1 MTAIHFHDQRQQVL
15 VTGATGFIGQLLVQA
30 LLADGHAVTALTR
43 NPKKAARVLKGAV
56 RSITRLDEIAPTEQI
71 DVVINL
77 AGARILGP
85 RWTAARKQIL
95 HDSRVAFTEKLVD
108 WMACMQH
115 KPRLMLSASAIGYY
129 GVQAEDDLTVLN
141 EDAPSQPIFMS
152 QLCRD
157 WEHATQSARRYGVE
171 AICMRFGLVL
181 GDGGA
186 FPMMALP
193 IKLGL
198 GGPLGSGRQTLS
210 WIHVHDLLRGI
221 AHLMSRPDTASR
233 QAVYNFTAPE
243 QPTQAQF
250 SQAAAHQLGRP
261 SFFPTPAM
269 PVRFLLGEQA
279 DLLLKGQRVAPR
291 ALLKEGFVFDYP
303 TVETAMAALLLR

>member
-1 MTAIHFHDQRQQVL
+1 MTAIHFHNQRQHVL
-15 VTGATGFIGQLLVQA
+15 VTGATGFVGQLLVRA
-30 LLADGHAVTALTR
+30 LLADGHSVTALTR
-43 NPKKAARVLKGAV
+43 NPRKAAGILDVTV
-56 RSITRLDEIAPTEQI
+56 RCVAQLDEIALSEQI

-85 RWTAARKQIL
+85 RWTAARQQVL
-95 HDSRVAFTEKLVD
+95 RDSRVAFTEKLVD
-108 WMACMQH
+108 WMGCLHH
-115 KPRLMLSASAIGYY
+115 KPRLLLSASAIGYY
-129 GVQAEDDLTVLN
+129 GVQAEDDLAVLN
-141 EDAPSQPIFMS
+141 EDALPQPIFMS

-157 WEHATQSARRYGVE
+157 WEHATQGARRYGVE

-181 GDGGA
+181 GNGGA

-198 GGPLGSGRQTLS
+198 GGPLGGGRQILS

-221 AHLMSRPDTASR
+221 AHLINRPDATSR
-233 QAVYNFTAPE
+233 QPVYNFTAPE

-250 SQAAAHQLGRP
+250 SQAAAQQLGRP
-261 SFFPTPAM
+261 SFFPTPSM

-291 ALLKEGFVFDYP
+291 ALLNEGFVFDYP
-303 TVETAMAALLLR
+303 TVKAAMIALL